1 MAKKKAFSTE
11 GADQK
16 ASDRRMAKVIVA
28 KKTANNKYGY
38 KEAIIGQD
46 EVQDFIKANKE

>member
-1 MAKKKAFSTE
+1 MAKKQTFGTGGTGKSA
-11 GADQK
+11 
-16 ASDRRMAKVIVA
+16 DRRMAKVIVA

-38 KEAIIGQD
+38 KEAIIEQG

>member
-1 MAKKKAFSTE
+1 MAKKQTFGTSGPGKDA
-11 GADQK
+11 
-16 ASDRRMAKVIVA
+16 DRRMAKVIVA

-38 KEAIIGQD
+38 KEAIIEQN